1 MKIYKGTTGKELSRS
16 TEIACMVF
24 GVIMVGLA
32 IFRHTIYAGLIGLVL
47 LAAGAMKKETYVSEE
62 GIVTEYRF
70 LVRTRR
76 EVWQWEDIK
85 DIFCEYS
92 SKQPGK
98 VGIHF
103 TKESLMARR
112 LLFPRN
118 LKNEIID
125 LALSQNP
132 KITVEDD

>member
-1 MKIYKGTTGKELSRS
+1 MKVYKASTGRELSRT
-16 TEIACMVF
+16 TEIACYVF
-24 GVIMVGLA
+24 GIALIGLS
-32 IFRHTIYAGLIGLVL
+32 IYRHTIYAALIGIVLV
-47 LAAGAMKKETYVSEE
+47 AAAAMTKTITVSEE

-70 LVRTRR
+70 LVRTKR

-92 SKQPGK
+92 SRQPGK

-103 TKESLMARR
+103 TKESMMARR
-112 LLFPRN
+112 LLFDRR
-118 LKNEIID
+118 LRDEIID

-132 KITVEDD
+132 NITVEDQ